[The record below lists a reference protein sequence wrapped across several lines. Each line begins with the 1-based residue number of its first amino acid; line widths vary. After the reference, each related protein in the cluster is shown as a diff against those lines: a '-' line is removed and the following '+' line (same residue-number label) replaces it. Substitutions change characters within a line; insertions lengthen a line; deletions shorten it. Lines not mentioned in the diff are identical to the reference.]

1 MRGRKP
7 AATFGRGERHL
18 AETATIATNNGV
30 YVVES
35 LRVGLYYFLEDN
47 DVVIATSNGFMK
59 MELDVAETIAAE
71 FGGIINDFKQ
81 NKRDGREPM
90 DSRAIGNMLGV

>member
-18 AETATIATNNGV
+18 AETATVATNNGV

-35 LRVGLYYFLEDN
+35 LRVGLYYFLEGDQ
-47 DVVIATSNGFMK
+47 VVIATSGGFMK
-59 MELDVAETIAAE
+59 MELDVAETMAAE
-71 FGGIINDFKQ
+71 FGGIINDFKK

-90 DSRAIGNMLGV
+90 DSRAIGVMLGV